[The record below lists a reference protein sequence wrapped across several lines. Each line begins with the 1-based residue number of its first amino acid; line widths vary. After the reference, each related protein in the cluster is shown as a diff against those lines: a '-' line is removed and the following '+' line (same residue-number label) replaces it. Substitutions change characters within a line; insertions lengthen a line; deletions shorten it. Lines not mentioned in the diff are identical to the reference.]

1 MVCAWYWRM
10 VAYAIMPRR
19 RSYWIEAIHE
29 NGERRPVGCFPSEDA
44 AVRRLHE
51 LQCAQ
56 EAKERRLLAQEA
68 SRWHVL
74 QTVSPSLNNLDS
86 SR

>member
-1 MVCAWYWRM
+1 M

-29 NGERRPVGCFPSEDA
+29 NGERRPVGCFPNEDA

-51 LQCAQ
+51 LQVAQ
-56 EAKERRLLAQEA
+56 EAQERRRIAQEA

-74 QTVSPSLNNLDS
+74 QTVAPRFSDLDS

>member
-1 MVCAWYWRM
+1 M

-29 NGERRPVGCFPSEDA
+29 NGERRPVGCFPNEDA

-51 LQCAQ
+51 LQGAQ
-56 EAKERRLLAQEA
+56 EAQERRRIAQEA

-74 QTVSPSLNNLDS
+74 QTVVPRFSDLDS